1 MACRNQESDIVIF
14 QKTRNIDETEVALES
29 HFFDSIRRMVKHR
42 LVGHPNCLLLGV
54 FHPQDRKKK
63 NKKIFQNEVLL

>member
-54 FHPQDRKKK
+54 FHP
-63 NKKIFQNEVLL
+63 